1 MIIEIYYQFKDGLKD
16 DTFYWFLIIRKVLN
30 LCLIMILSVSI
41 KKVLKE
47 LKGQTKLTEKV
58 EDIAIIE
65 KSIKY

>member
-1 MIIEIYYQFKDGLKD
+1 MIEIYNQFKEGLKN

-30 LCLIMILSVSI
+30 ICLILILAVSI

-47 LKGQTKLTEKV
+47 IKGQNKLTVKV

-65 KSIKY
+65 KTIKN